1 MCQSKEISHTR
12 DDDEEVE
19 EEKKR
24 NLRRKMRRIY
34 NSLHWEISWSE
45 LSSKLYKKENHVL
58 ISNKNFICNSYL
70 YKAGK
75 HVLIDNDNHMI
86 IFSDT

>member
-19 EEKKR
+19 EKKKR

-34 NSLHWEISWSE
+34 NSLH
-45 LSSKLYKKENHVL
+45 
-58 ISNKNFICNSYL
+58 
-70 YKAGK
+70 
-75 HVLIDNDNHMI
+75 
-86 IFSDT
+86 

>member
-34 NSLHWEISWSE
+34 NSLH
-45 LSSKLYKKENHVL
+45 
-58 ISNKNFICNSYL
+58 
-70 YKAGK
+70 
-75 HVLIDNDNHMI
+75 
-86 IFSDT
+86 